1 MTRPER
7 VAAIL
12 RAISVL
18 VPPHE
23 RQEWLREWRAEFTFH
38 LRDADAAQPAAWT
51 MRRMLAAAQH
61 AMYLRFGRRPMPFG
75 QPANPI
81 VMSWEDLMDDI
92 RFAWRRLIR
101 HSVATLASILT
112 LACAIA
118 AVSATWSLLSTAL
131 LRPVKAPGADDLLVL
146 GAVGADQRSLRA
158 DFTYPVAEAL
168 NATGALVDVALG
180 GSGTSYA
187 VANGEWQSRQ
197 GYFVSANFFRVLRLP
212 VQLGRDFTDADDRRG
227 ALPVLILS
235 DRLWRRAFGGDPQV
249 TGKSL
254 FVNGRNV
261 EIVGVAAAGF
271 HGVNVAQDVDFF
283 GTLRAADQVLGSSNN
298 LFADPSRR
306 TSPSA
311 WIGLMGRLK
320 TGDTSVAAASR
331 FTAGTT
337 AGGRFT
343 LVPLQ
348 TAALPEASRPAMTQ
362 FTRLLSITVGLLLLV
377 GCLTVGMLLLIRTEA
392 RGTEFATRLALGAS
406 RTDLIRGVA
415 AEGALLSVAGAAL
428 SVPCTSWFMALLGS
442 LKLPGGVHVD
452 VLSLSLD
459 RTVWLSSVAI
469 ALVTM
474 IAITLVAGV
483 FGISSRVADTIGRAG
498 STSRVTNHR
507 VRSSL
512 VAGQVAV
519 TLVLVAGA
527 GLFAQSLRE
536 ALHVNTG
543 FDTTRLLTTQVGLWQ
558 SRYSP
563 HDVAPFFADLTSR
576 LNANGAISSAA
587 LSSDLVGMGGE
598 VVVNGLGKRFP
609 SAVMTRAV
617 DERYFPTIGLPLLT
631 GRNFTRDDD
640 STAPW
645 VTIVSASFAKLLDET
660 GHPLDTRIR
669 SFAGSGGA
677 FPDISVVGVVPD
689 VITQISQLSPL
700 VMYVPFG
707 QQRDPNWRR
716 DLILR
721 PAGSMDVAI
730 REAMATIRNVNPAL
744 TPAPI
749 VTPIRTV
756 DEQIASQM
764 GPQRFGIAVLSALGG
779 VALLLTLLGTYAI
792 ADSMATSRQREMG
805 VRAALG
811 ARRGQLTILIVKDTL
826 RLVGLGV
833 VVGLSV
839 AWLEANTIRA
849 FLFRVHPMDPATLVS
864 TTTVIV
870 VLAVAITLRP
880 ALAAGRVDLARLIR
894 EE

>member
-1 MTRPER
+1 
-7 VAAIL
+7 
-12 RAISVL
+12 
-18 VPPHE
+18 
-23 RQEWLREWRAEFTFH
+23 
-38 LRDADAAQPAAWT
+38 
-51 MRRMLAAAQH
+51 
-61 AMYLRFGRRPMPFG
+61 
-75 QPANPI
+75 
-81 VMSWEDLMDDI
+81 MDDI

-101 HSVATLASILT
+101 HSAATLASILT

-118 AVSATWSLLSTAL
+118 AVSATWSLLSTVL
-131 LRPVKAPGADDLLVL
+131 LRPVRAPGADDLMVL
-146 GAVGADQRSLRA
+146 GAVGADQRSVHTA
-158 DFTYPVAEAL
+158 FTYPVAETL
-168 NATGALVDVALG
+168 SSIGALADVALG
-180 GSGTSYA
+180 GSGTTYA

-197 GYFVSANFFRVLRLP
+197 GYFASANFFRVLRLP

-227 ALPVLILS
+227 AVPVLILS
-235 DRLWRRAFGGDPQV
+235 DRFWRMALGGDPHV
-249 TGKSL
+249 AGKTL
-254 FVNGRNV
+254 FINDRNI

-271 HGVNVAQDVDFF
+271 HGVNVAEDIDFF

-298 LFADPSRR
+298 LFADPNRR

-311 WIGLMGRLK
+311 WIGIMGRLK
-320 TGDTSVAAASR
+320 TGETSAAANSR
-331 FTAGTT
+331 LIAGAA
-337 AGGRFT
+337 AGGRYM

-392 RGTEFATRLALGAS
+392 RRGEFATRVALGAS
-406 RTDLIRGVA
+406 RANLIGGVA
-415 AEGALLSVAGAAL
+415 AESALLSVAGAAL
-428 SVPCTSWFMALLGS
+428 SLPFTSWFMALLGS
-442 LKLPGGVHVD
+442 LKLPGAINVAALG
-452 VLSLSLD
+452 LSID
-459 RTVWLSSVAI
+459 RTVWLSSVSVS
-469 ALVTM
+469 LVAM

-483 FGISSRVADTIGRAG
+483 FGVSSRGSDAIARAG

-507 VRSSL
+507 LRSSL

-527 GLFAQSLRE
+527 GLFARSLRE
-536 ALHVNTG
+536 ALHVNHG
-543 FDTTRLLTTQVGLWQ
+543 FDTTHLVTTQVGLWQ
-558 SRYSP
+558 YRYSP
-563 HDVAPFFADLTSR
+563 YEVAPFFVELASR
-576 LNANGAISSAA
+576 LNANGAIDSAA
-587 LSSDLVGMGGE
+587 MSSDLVGMGGQ
-598 VVVNGLGKRFP
+598 VVVNGIGKRFP

-617 DERYFPTIGLPLLT
+617 DERYFPTVGLQVLT

-669 SFAGSGGA
+669 SFVGSGGV

-689 VITQISQLSPL
+689 VVTEISQLSPL
-700 VMYVPFG
+700 VMYVPLG
-707 QQRDPNWRR
+707 QQRDPGWRR
-716 DLILR
+716 GLILR
-721 PAGSMDVAI
+721 PVGSMDVAI
-730 REAMATIRNVNPAL
+730 REAMATIRNVNPEL
-744 TPAPI
+744 KPAPM
-749 VTPIRTV
+749 VMPLRTV
-756 DEQIASQM
+756 DEQIALQM

-792 ADSMATSRQREMG
+792 ADSMATARQREMG
-805 VRAALG
+805 VRTALG
-811 ARRGQLTILIVKDTL
+811 ARRGQLAILILKDTL
-826 RLVGLGV
+826 RLVGIGV

-849 FLFRVHPMDPATLVS
+849 FLFRVQPLDPATLLS
-864 TTTVIV
+864 TTALIV